1 MANKN
6 LGHLDIFRY
15 LGWGSTNFG
24 LRLHWELGLRLVK
37 DITIFNFRI
46 VNFSL
51 VVLSDGR
58 KCDYNENVK
67 ESELVGSIVK
77 SIFGF

>member
-1 MANKN
+1 MANKI
-6 LGHLDIFRY
+6 LGHLLDIFRY
-15 LGWGSTNFG
+15 LGWGSPNFG

-67 ESELVGSIVK
+67 ESELVG
-77 SIFGF
+77 